1 MLRPCDAAEPQSRGR
16 GEGFQGGAGPDASGT
31 GCVRPRPDRAG
42 GPGSFRESRV
52 RPPGRSPVALRA
64 VTTLIWIVVALFAIG
79 LYLSWTAGRLDRLH
93 ARIDASRAALDAQ
106 LLRRASVAQELA
118 TSGVLDPASSI
129 VLYQAAHDARQAE
142 EEHREVAESELS
154 QALRAV
160 FGETEQVEALK
171 LAPGGE
177 EAAGELAAAVRRV
190 PMARRFHNDSVR
202 AARALRR
209 HRTVRWFRLAGHAP
223 FPLAFE
229 MDDEAPVA
237 LADRPGT

>member
-1 MLRPCDAAEPQSRGR
+1 M
-16 GEGFQGGAGPDASGT
+16 
-31 GCVRPRPDRAG
+31 
-42 GPGSFRESRV
+42 
-52 RPPGRSPVALRA
+52 
-64 VTTLIWIVVALFAIG
+64 TTLIWIVVALFAIG

-106 LLRRASVAQELA
+106 LLRRVSVAQELA

-209 HRTVRWFRLAGHAP
+209 HRKVRWFRLAGHAP

-229 MDDEAPVA
+229 MDDEPPVA

>member
-1 MLRPCDAAEPQSRGR
+1 MGAPDLDGSSLPC
-16 GEGFQGGAGPDASGT
+16 
-31 GCVRPRPDRAG
+31 
-42 GPGSFRESRV
+42 
-52 RPPGRSPVALRA
+52 
-64 VTTLIWIVVALFAIG
+64 VTETLIWIFVGLLAIG

-93 ARIDASRAALDAQ
+93 ARIDAARASLDAQ

-118 TSGVLDPASSI
+118 TAGLLDPAASI
-129 VLYQAAHDARQAE
+129 VLYQGAHAARQADE
-142 EEHREVAESELS
+142 EELREVAESELS
-154 QALRAV
+154 EALRAV
-160 FGETEQVEALK
+160 FGEAAQVEAVRA
-171 LAPGGE
+171 APGGE
-177 EAAGELAAAVRRV
+177 EAATELAAAVRRV

-229 MDDEAPVA
+229 MDDEPPVA